1 MSTDQSDMLVQRK
14 GFHIVAL
21 SDLKHHAVLPGS
33 AAGLVQVV
41 DLDHLAPIHI
51 LVSQARGCGVH
62 LQHLSLSENAVGWGN
77 WDSFG
82 YPVKHNH
89 IVDCVLR
96 DNLHHLV

>member
-21 SDLKHHAVLPGS
+21 SDLKHHAVLLGS

-41 DLDHLAPIHI
+41 DLDHLAPFHI
-51 LVSQARGCGVH
+51 QYHQARGCGVH
-62 LQHLSLSENAVGWGN
+62 VHSLSENAVGWGN
-77 WDSFG
+77 WDSLS